1 MQGCWEV
8 NEVVGHFGGL
18 WHPIA
23 HKGVAD
29 NSAVPNSLPK
39 GKLKGG
45 VWYVYTEFQRRESD
59 WLNAAF
65 CGVIVIQ
72 LFI

>member
-23 HKGVAD
+23 HKGVAE

-39 GKLKGG
+39 GELRGSLVRIHG
-45 VWYVYTEFQRRESD
+45 ISE
-59 WLNAAF
+59 A
-65 CGVIVIQ
+65 
-72 LFI
+72 